1 MKRIFLILLLI
12 GSTRIFTM
20 DALRVVGEAISPVDS
35 SYDERQRFAKL
46 CCEYANSKEN
56 DIGRLREIEKF
67 LRLPY
72 IINYSRDGK
81 RLDNNDQI
89 LMYAMMNAKED
100 LIDLLLRHGFEL
112 IFDEQ
117 RHSVL
122 RSVAGKTGLKKFM
135 EKYEKV
141 LREKSFPVNFRSHIE
156 SPLFTAAKAGNVDNV
171 RHLLKIG
178 ALVDNGCP
186 NSVLSMLEDRIKRS
200 KEGSDERLR
209 FTMCRNLLCEKQ
221 KKD

>member
-35 SYDERQRFAKL
+35 SYDERHRFAKL

-56 DIGRLREIEKF
+56 DIGRLGG
-67 LRLPY
+67 
-72 IINYSRDGK
+72 INELLQSPCIRNSCKDFS
-81 RLDNNDQI
+81 RLDNNDEI
-89 LMYAMMNAKED
+89 LMYAMMNDKED
-100 LIDLLLRHGFEL
+100 LIDLLLRHDFKL
-112 IFDEQ
+112 IFDAQ
-117 RHSVL
+117 IHSVL
-122 RSVAGKTGLKKFM
+122 CSVAGKTDLKKFM

-141 LREKSFPVNFRSHIE
+141 LREKPFPVNFRSHIE

-200 KEGSDERLR
+200 KEDSDERLR